1 MCLICVEMTKNKL
14 TSKAARRNLGE
25 LYVDMEN
32 DHVLEVLKKIWD
44 QENEEYQE
52 YWDDLNAFWGDAD

>member
-1 MCLICVEMTKNKL
+1 MTKNKL
-14 TSKAARRNLGE
+14 TSKEARRNLGE
-25 LYVDMEN
+25 LYVNMEN

>member
-1 MCLICVEMTKNKL
+1 MTSIHEINKL
-14 TSKAARRNLGE
+14 NFTYRKPSGE
-25 LYVDMEN
+25 EHDQLI
-32 DHVLEVLKKIWD
+32 LEVLKKIWD